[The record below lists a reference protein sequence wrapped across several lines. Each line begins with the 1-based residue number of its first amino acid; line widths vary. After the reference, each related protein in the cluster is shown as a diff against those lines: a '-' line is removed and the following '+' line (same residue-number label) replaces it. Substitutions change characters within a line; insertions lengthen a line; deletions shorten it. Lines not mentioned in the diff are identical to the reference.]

1 LRVVIVS
8 GLGQACVSMTRTS
21 TTLRFALLLAFA
33 HVWPVLAFMAGALL
47 PVPLVFFVVDERRGI
62 EP

>member
-1 LRVVIVS
+1 ML
-8 GLGQACVSMTRTS
+8 T
-21 TTLRFALLLAFA
+21 AFA

-47 PVPLVFFVVDERRGI
+47 AVTLVFFVVDERRGI